1 MKKITGIICTVFLVF
16 SLQAQDTFSIV
27 AIDTITGEVGSAGA
41 SCVFIAGQ
49 GVRILSD
56 VHPGLGAIHTQAY
69 YLSDNQDYARNLMN
83 QGLSP
88 QQSWIQ
94 GSNATTVNF

>member
-1 MKKITGIICTVFLVF
+1 MKKLLVVVFIIMMH
-16 SLQAQDTFSIV
+16 SMYAQDTFSIV

-41 SCVFIAGQ
+41 SCVYIAGQ

-69 YLSDNQDYARNLMN
+69 YLSANQDM
-83 QGLSP
+83 P
-88 QQSWIQ
+88 
-94 GSNATTVNF
+94 AT

>member
-1 MKKITGIICTVFLVF
+1 MY
-16 SLQAQDTFSIV
+16 AQDTFSIV

-41 SCVFIAGQ
+41 SCVYIAGQ

-69 YLSDNQDYARNLMN
+69 YLSANQDM
-83 QGLSP
+83 P
-88 QQSWIQ
+88 
-94 GSNATTVNF
+94 AT